1 MLSDSVPVPEIVVP
15 ADAWANPVVVPHALT
30 HSDLERLTAEFL
42 AEGRVIDVVPSGIRT
57 YVIPEFNRPEVHRET
72 DHLADDQRAHL
83 ARLYAGDSAL
93 VAHIAVQ
100 LPAKPRRKQLL
111 QELQCGKHKLERLL
125 SMYFADDPNA
135 KYLRKTDSNIS
146 LALRTHNHDDVA
158 ELIRQNADLTIPK
171 IVAKLGLSESL
182 VRRVIAE
189 YGLPIKKVWTK
200 VSHE

>member
-15 ADAWANPVVVPHALT
+15 ADAWASPVVVAHALT

-111 QELQCGKHKLERLL
+111 QELQCGNPKLQRLL
-125 SMYFADDPNA
+125 NMYFADDPNA
-135 KYLRKTDSNIS
+135 AYLRKGDANRD
-146 LALRTHNHDDVA
+146 ACVRKHNHDDVA
-158 ELIRQNADLTIPK
+158 ELIRQNAELSIPK
-171 IVAKLGLSESL
+171 IAVKVGLSESL
-182 VRRVIAE
+182 VRRVVAE
-189 YGLPIKKVWTK
+189 YGIKVKQCRFKGRV
-200 VSHE
+200 